1 MTSNLITVG
10 QITKPQGV
18 RGEVKVRPMTNDPSR
33 FSVLKSVYIDGRLYK
48 LSGVRVSGNDVFL
61 RLAGIGDRN
70 AAELLRDKYLE
81 IDRAAA
87 VALEDGEFFIDD
99 LVGAMLVARDG
110 DNKQRIG
117 VIQAVQSFGA
127 ADVFTVQTLR
137 GEMTFAFVKALNA
150 EFDDEANEL
159 IVDSDRLKEVAV
171 YDED

>member
-1 MTSNLITVG
+1 MITVG

-33 FSVLKSVYIDGRLYK
+33 FCVLKSAYIEGRLFK
-48 LSGVRVSGNDVFL
+48 LSAVRVSGDDVFL
-61 RLAGIGDRN
+61 RLSGIDDRN
-70 AAELLRDKYLE
+70 AAELLRGKYIQ

-99 LVGAMLVARDG
+99 LVGAMLVAREG
-110 DNKQRIG
+110 ENTQRIG
-117 VIQAVQSFGA
+117 VIQSVQSFGA
-127 ADVFTVQTLR
+127 ADVFTVQTVR

-150 EFDDEANEL
+150 EFHEKANEL
-159 IVDSDRLKEVAV
+159 YVDSDRLKEVAV